1 MRTPKNPLRRVPRQP
16 PEEHL
21 GAAPPQVRRTLG
33 LRQGAISNENAAL
46 AGRRARFQGIGF
58 FKASGGKVGGR
69 KHTVSATNL
78 REFGH
83 RSRRDPPEASMFVLR
98 RRGFST
104 RKLSSDPCDTTH
116 PTTQPTQPQPRQP
129 ESEQKRRK
137 TTQGAYGAMR
147 AVNRQPWNPQRRG
160 WAQVRTPKNPLSRVP
175 RQPPEEHLGAPP
187 VQVRRKLRL
196 RQGAISNGNAALA
209 GRRARFQGIGFFKAS
224 GGKVGGAQ
232 AHSECNKSTG
242 IWA

>member
-1 MRTPKNPLRRVPRQP
+1 MRAVNRQPWYPQRRGWAQVRTPQNPLSRPPRQP

-21 GAAPPQVRRTLG
+21 GAPPPLRSKLR

-69 KHTVSATNL
+69 KHTLSATNL

-116 PTTQPTQPQPRQP
+116 PTTPWATQPQPSQP
-129 ESEQKRRK
+129 ESEETQKADTGRIWCHLRGK
-137 TTQGAYGAMR
+137 PSTMVCPKARLGPGAHTQKSTE
-147 AVNRQPWNPQRRG
+147 Q
-160 WAQVRTPKNPLSRVP
+160 
-175 RQPPEEHLGAPP
+175 
-187 VQVRRKLRL
+187 
-196 RQGAISNGNAALA
+196 
-209 GRRARFQGIGFFKAS
+209 
-224 GGKVGGAQ
+224 GAQ
-232 AHSECNKSTG
+232 ATARGAPGSSSSAGEKEAAPAPGCHFQ
-242 IWA
+242 

>member
-1 MRTPKNPLRRVPRQP
+1 MRTPKNPLSRVPRQP

-21 GAAPPQVRRTLG
+21 GAPPGQVRRKLR

-69 KHTVSATNL
+69 KHTLSATNL

-116 PTTQPTQPQPRQP
+116 STTQATQSQARQP
-129 ESEQKRRK
+129 ESEQKRQDP
-137 TTQGAYGAMR
+137 TQGAYGAIC
-147 AVNRQPWNPQRRG
+147 AVNRQPWYPQRRG
-160 WAQVRTPKNPLSRVP
+160 WAQVRTPKKSTE
-175 RQPPEEHLGAPP
+175 Q
-187 VQVRRKLRL
+187 
-196 RQGAISNGNAALA
+196 
-209 GRRARFQGIGFFKAS
+209 
-224 GGKVGGAQ
+224 GAQ
-232 AHSECNKSTG
+232 ATARGAPGGCSSAGEKEAAPAPGCHFQ
-242 IWA
+242 

>member
-1 MRTPKNPLRRVPRQP
+1 MGIPATPPTQPPLGPPSPSPANQKARRRRKPTQGAYCAICAVNRQPWYAQRRGWAQVRTPKNPLRRVPRQP

-69 KHTVSATNL
+69 KHTLSATNL

-104 RKLSSDPCDTTH
+104 RKLSSDPCDTPH
-116 PTTQPTQPQPRQP
+116 PTTPWATQPQPSQP

-137 TTQGAYGAMR
+137 PTQGAYGAIC
-147 AVNRQPWNPQRRG
+147 A
-160 WAQVRTPKNPLSRVP
+160 
-175 RQPPEEHLGAPP
+175 
-187 VQVRRKLRL
+187 
-196 RQGAISNGNAALA
+196 GN
-209 GRRARFQGIGFFKAS
+209 
-224 GGKVGGAQ
+224 
-232 AHSECNKSTG
+232 
-242 IWA
+242 